1 MLIKSL
7 STYNTNGSYL
17 FDGRWVTGYA
27 PSSNANPDL
36 AWEKSVAI
44 NLGVDFVLWNRL
56 RGSVEYFDRSSK
68 DLLYTYTAPQPPFVY
83 STILVNVG
91 TTKNTG
97 IEVSLDG
104 DILTKTAVKWTSG
117 INYSYGKTKLT
128 KLSNDIYK
136 ASYLD
141 LYLKPGTGSSEYF
154 FPCGRKGER

>member
-1 MLIKSL
+1 MLINHFL
-7 STYNTNGSYL
+7 LYNTNGSYL
-17 FDGRWVTGYA
+17 FDGHWVTGYA
-27 PSSNANPDL
+27 PL
-36 AWEKSVAI
+36 VMLIRIWLREKSVAI

-117 INYSYGKTKLT
+117 INYSYGKT
-128 KLSNDIYK
+128 
-136 ASYLD
+136 
-141 LYLKPGTGSSEYF
+141 
-154 FPCGRKGER
+154 

>member
-1 MLIKSL
+1 
-7 STYNTNGSYL
+7 
-17 FDGRWVTGYA
+17 
-27 PSSNANPDL
+27 L

-117 INYSYGKTKLT
+117 INYSYGR
-128 KLSNDIYK
+128 LS
-136 ASYLD
+136 
-141 LYLKPGTGSSEYF
+141 
-154 FPCGRKGER
+154 

>member
-1 MLIKSL
+1 M
-7 STYNTNGSYL
+7 
-17 FDGRWVTGYA
+17 
-27 PSSNANPDL
+27 
-36 AWEKSVAI
+36 
-44 NLGVDFVLWNRL
+44 
-56 RGSVEYFDRSSK
+56 
-68 DLLYTYTAPQPPFVY
+68 
-83 STILVNVG
+83 VNVG

-154 FPCGRKGER
+154 FRVQEGGEIGQFYGYEYAGVDENGNMLILNDKDEQIPISQADAKYKRYIGMVLPSTSCLGVTT

>member
-1 MLIKSL
+1 MLIRIWL
-7 STYNTNGSYL
+7 
-17 FDGRWVTGYA
+17 R
-27 PSSNANPDL
+27 
-36 AWEKSVAI
+36 EKSVAI
-44 NLGVDFVLWNRL
+44 NLGVDLFMDCL

-68 DLLYTYTAPQPPFVY
+68 DLLYTYSAPDPPFVY

-136 ASYLD
+136 ASYLS
-141 LYLKPGTGSSEYF
+141 TF
-154 FPCGRKGER
+154 T